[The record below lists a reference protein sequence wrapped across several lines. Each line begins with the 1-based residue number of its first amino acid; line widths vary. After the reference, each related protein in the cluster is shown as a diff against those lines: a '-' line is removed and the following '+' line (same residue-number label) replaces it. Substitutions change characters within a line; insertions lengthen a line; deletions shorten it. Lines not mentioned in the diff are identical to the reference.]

1 MNKYES
7 IIITKVDLKE
17 EAINKIITAVSDL
30 INSKGSMEKVEQ
42 IGNKKLAYE
51 VRSNKEGFYIIFEF
65 ETVVEQIRE
74 LERYF
79 RITEEILKFIVVR
92 KDN

>member
-7 IIITKVDLKE
+7 IIIIKVDLKE
-17 EAINKIITAVSDL
+17 ETINKIITDVSDL

-42 IGNKKLAYE
+42 IGKKKLAYE
-51 VRSNKEGFYIIFEF
+51 IRGNKEGFYIIFEF
-65 ETVVEQIRE
+65 ETEVEQIRE

-79 RITEEILKFIVVR
+79 RITDEILKFIVVR

>member
-51 VRSNKEGFYIIFEF
+51 VRGNKEGFYIIFEF

-79 RITEEILKFIVVR
+79 RITDEILKFIVVR

>member
-42 IGNKKLAYE
+42 IGNKKLA
-51 VRSNKEGFYIIFEF
+51 SKKKE
-65 ETVVEQIRE
+65 
-74 LERYF
+74 
-79 RITEEILKFIVVR
+79 
-92 KDN
+92 